1 MTQIRIR
8 STSFRIRV
16 RRSLTEIMALDTYD
30 TIVSDIPAA
39 GAASN
44 THEGISLIKLKQC
57 GQVVAHLRAITCT
70 TPLNKFTKC
79 YIALAMHSN
88 SCDSNSVRKQGKSH
102 HTPIEYILLRLHT

>member
-1 MTQIRIR
+1 
-8 STSFRIRV
+8 
-16 RRSLTEIMALDTYD
+16 MALDTYD

-79 YIALAMHSN
+79 
-88 SCDSNSVRKQGKSH
+88 
-102 HTPIEYILLRLHT
+102 